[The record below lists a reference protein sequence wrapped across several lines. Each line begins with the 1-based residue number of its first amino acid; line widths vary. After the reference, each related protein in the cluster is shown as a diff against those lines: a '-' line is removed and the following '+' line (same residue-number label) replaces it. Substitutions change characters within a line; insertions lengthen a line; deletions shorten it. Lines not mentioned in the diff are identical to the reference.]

1 MKLAQFLRAAIV
13 ATFLS
18 NCMSAPAQIQT
29 PPTIRVIAVPS
40 IPLPVAIAKMNGVF
54 AKYGVEVQAEVAPS
68 SDALRKALASGEADL
83 AHAAVDN
90 AVAMDETADVVIV
103 MGGEG
108 SRNELIAQPS
118 VHSVTE
124 LRGKILIVDAV
135 HTAYALQLKKI
146 LLAEGLQTGR
156 DYELKPVGTTPQR
169 LQAMREHKDYAASM
183 LGPHT
188 SVLAKHAGFVSL
200 GSTRQLIGPYQANGA
215 FLTRRW
221 AREHSDTLV
230 RYLAAYIES
239 QRWLLEPAN
248 RSRVLELLMK
258 EWHLPAPVADEV
270 YALLKDGWFE
280 EDARFDLEGFKN
292 VLKLRAEVE
301 GQWKGRPP
309 APEKYYDPSCYQEAL
324 SKVKAAR

>member
-108 SRNELIAQPS
+108 SLNELIAQPS

-146 LLAEGLQTGR
+146 LLAEGLQTGS

-200 GSTRQLIGPYQANGA
+200 GPEDHLKAVFDTFGV
-215 FLTRRW
+215 
-221 AREHSDTLV
+221 HS
-230 RYLAAYIES
+230 RGQMLAAVFGATTS
-239 QRWLLEPAN
+239 T
-248 RSRVLELLMK
+248 
-258 EWHLPAPVADEV
+258 
-270 YALLKDGWFE
+270 
-280 EDARFDLEGFKN
+280 
-292 VLKLRAEVE
+292 VE
-301 GQWKGRPP
+301 GSGLSRRLPIAEGASPHSLGLGIPHVP
-309 APEKYYDPSCYQEAL
+309 AAACPSPRG
-324 SKVKAAR
+324 SSSR